1 MQMSDHTSRS
11 PVYYRTALTVVQD
24 LIEMD
29 TLNGKIVS
37 LGQVT
42 NKTPFC
48 PLTEYQIF

>member
-1 MQMSDHTSRS
+1 MQMSDHASRS

-29 TLNGKIVS
+29 TLNGKIVF

-42 NKTPFC
+42 NKMPFS
-48 PLTEYQIF
+48 PFTEYEIF